1 MRLTIYHKILDNEQF
16 EGAEF
21 IDDNSFL
28 WSLTPVNVGTCH
40 LWGHSFGQRTANA
53 SILMKF
59 RTLHKSRV
67 LNSMIAIVFYDSW
80 RLSNLTL
87 LNIGIC
93 HLLGHIFNKSCK
105 NFNLVKFY
113 SLHKSKTLSSMVAV
127 VLCDSWCLSILIS
140 ANIGTRH
147 VLGHKFGRR
156 TANALILMKLC
167 ILHKSKMLSS
177 MVAIVF
183 CSFWRPPVKF
193 RTCLFWHR

>member
-113 SLHKSKTLSSMVAV
+113 TLHKSKTLSSMVTV
-127 VLCDSWCLSILIS
+127 VLCDSWCLSIWSLSIL
-140 ANIGTRH
+140 ARVMFWATNLDEERQM
-147 VLGHKFGRR
+147 LKFWW
-156 TANALILMKLC
+156 NF
-167 ILHKSKMLSS
+167 
-177 MVAIVF
+177 VF
-183 CSFWRPPVKF
+183 CTNR
-193 RTCLFWHR
+193 RC